1 MSSMSD
7 SSIAS
12 SKRDEPDGGIKR
24 SHSEERV
31 GKQIMEFSDDDEM
44 EYYENVNV
52 VKAKPA
58 KAAKQPKGRPST
70 RKSARNT
77 VKTDFSDYSD

>member
-7 SSIAS
+7 SSIA

-24 SHSEERV
+24 SYSEERV

-44 EYYENVNV
+44 EYYENMNV

-58 KAAKQPKGRPST
+58 KAGKKPKGRPST